1 LTFFSANDRNRPEG
15 QEGKEEM
22 KRVNRNNKEQWLK
35 SALRYTKKP
44 IPIRA
49 VQMSEQFLVET
60 NEGTMKGK
68 AGDWLIEGIM
78 GEVYP
83 HDAQTFVASYE
94 EANQ

>member
-1 LTFFSANDRNRPEG
+1 
-15 QEGKEEM
+15 
-22 KRVNRNNKEQWLK
+22 
-35 SALRYTKKP
+35 
-44 IPIRA
+44 
-49 VQMSEQFLVET
+49 MSEQFLVET